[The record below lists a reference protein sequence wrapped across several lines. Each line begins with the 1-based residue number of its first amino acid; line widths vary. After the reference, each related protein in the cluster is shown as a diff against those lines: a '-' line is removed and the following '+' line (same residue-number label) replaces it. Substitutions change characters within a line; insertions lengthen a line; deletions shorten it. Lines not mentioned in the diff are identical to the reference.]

1 MPTWFENSDSRKSN
15 VMNDPQRN
23 PNSRKVGKR
32 PRLLS
37 TKLLPFAIEVR
48 AARDYDAILNPLV

>member
-1 MPTWFENSDSRKSN
+1 
-15 VMNDPQRN
+15 MNDPQRN
-23 PNSRKVGKR
+23 TNSRKVGKR